1 MSAPPYMQFYVG
13 DYLASTKRFSTLQH
27 GAYVLLLFE
36 MWQNGGYIENDDAT
50 LTAIAGV
57 RPTQW
62 ARIKPTLMRHFRIE
76 NGMVT
81 HARLLESLQS
91 YAQKCAQLSKNGA
104 HGGKAKAL
112 KHKKREV
119 ANASDLT
126 KQMPIYPEPEPDRE
140 INLSAP
146 SGAERD
152 LSLWSEAQSRFRSP
166 DGERACAPVLR
177 LVTEK
182 GPSEGSQ
189 TDGPAWMAKR
199 PSEMTPEERLLAKA
213 YVEAQRNG

>member
-13 DYLASTKRFSTLQH
+13 DYLADTMRLTTMQH
-27 GAYVLLLFE
+27 GAYLLLLCNL
-36 MWQNGGYIENDDAT
+36 WRAGGELPYDDGLLSQ
-50 LTAIAGV
+50 LTKL
-57 RPTQW
+57 RPAQW
-62 ARIKPTLMRHFRIE
+62 RDMKPTLMPFFRVE
-76 NGMVT
+76 NGMLSQG
-81 HARLLESLQS
+81 RLTAEFQRAAHS
-91 YAQKCAQLSKNGA
+91 YETKKQNGA
-104 HGGKAKAL
+104 HGGKPKHRKTKEAGLAGAKRSL
-112 KHKKREV
+112 
-119 ANASDLT
+119 
-126 KQMPIYPEPEPDRE
+126 IYTEPEPERE

-146 SGAERD
+146 SAAERD
-152 LSLWSEAQSRFRSP
+152 LSLSNEQAQSRFRSP

-213 YVEAQRNG
+213 